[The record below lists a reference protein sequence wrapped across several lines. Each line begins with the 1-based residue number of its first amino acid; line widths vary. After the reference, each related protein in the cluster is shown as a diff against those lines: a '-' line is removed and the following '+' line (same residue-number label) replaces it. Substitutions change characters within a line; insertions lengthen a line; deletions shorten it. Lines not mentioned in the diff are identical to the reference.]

1 MVVKTAWGGEDD
13 VGTQV
18 AQLTVLVHG
27 HATTKGGVASHAA
40 THLLKHL
47 CRLQGELTP
56 WHDDDGLDVVD
67 GGVHGADK
75 RQEVSKGFACACGRQ
90 NDDAWLVRS
99 KALAVAFCMAL
110 SVLMP
115 SFLYI
120 SLLSIFLLYYFFY
133 LVKLFSH
140 VQIEIDGVKG

>member
-1 MVVKTAWGGEDD
+1 MPVP
-13 VGTQV
+13 VGDR
-18 AQLTVLVHG
+18 
-27 HATTKGGVASHAA
+27 TTMS
-40 THLLKHL
+40 
-47 CRLQGELTP
+47 
-56 WHDDDGLDVVD
+56 
-67 GGVHGADK
+67 
-75 RQEVSKGFACACGRQ
+75 
-90 NDDAWLVRS
+90 WLVRS

>member
-1 MVVKTAWGGEDD
+1 MVVKTTWGGEDD

-27 HATTKGGVASHAA
+27 HATAKGGVASHAA

-47 CRLQGELTP
+47 GRLQGELTP

-90 NDDAWLVRS
+90 NDDVVVG
-99 KALAVAFCMAL
+99 ALKGAGCGLLHGAERAYAQL
-110 SVLMP
+110 SVYLFIVHF
-115 SFLYI
+115 S
-120 SLLSIFLLYYFFY
+120 SLLFFLSRQT
-133 LVKLFSH
+133 LFPCSN
-140 VQIEIDGVKG
+140 